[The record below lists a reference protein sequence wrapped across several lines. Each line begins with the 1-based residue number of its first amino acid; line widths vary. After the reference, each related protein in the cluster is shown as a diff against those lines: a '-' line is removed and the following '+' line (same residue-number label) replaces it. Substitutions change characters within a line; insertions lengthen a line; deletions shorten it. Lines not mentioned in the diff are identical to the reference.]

1 MFETVIMVILAII
14 AIIAFAIAAKGKNLI
29 AGLIGVGS
37 VVGVVITLLAS
48 TLFFQSQG
56 QAKVIV
62 NADGTIAGQSLQ
74 PGTGWKAPWQSF
86 VEYDLFSQEVVYAGG
101 GDSAPSYTGGTVN
114 GKEVTVAVGGISGG
128 STQANVDISITY
140 TLDADKVT
148 ELYKQY
154 KTQER
159 FTKQV
164 IEKTI
169 LSTIREVPAQYNA
182 IEFRGEKRAEATD
195 QMLKALND
203 KLNPNGVT
211 VDFVNL
217 QDITYSESVEEAL
230 TKIEQANQAVQEAEA
245 KQRQKVVDAET
256 KRIEAQG
263 EADAI
268 AIRNSQAP
276 NANVLEQLRIEALHK
291 AAEKGSLIVVPE
303 GSSPLV
309 QVQR

>member
-1 MFETVIMVILAII
+1 MFEIIVVVILALVAIVAIGIAASKRSLVAGIVGTLAII
-14 AIIAFAIAAKGKNLI
+14 AGVIVLI
-29 AGLIGVGS
+29 
-37 VVGVVITLLAS
+37 AS

-62 NADGTIAGQSLQ
+62 NADGTIAGESLQ
-74 PGTGWKAPWQSF
+74 PGSGWKAPWQSF

-101 GDSAPSYTGGTVN
+101 DNGAPSYSGGTVN

-140 TLDADKVT
+140 SLDAENVK
-148 ELYKQY
+148 ELYKKY

-169 LSTIREVPAQYNA
+169 LSTIREIPANYNA

-195 QMLKALND
+195 RILKALND
-203 KLNPNGVT
+203 KLNPQGVT

-217 QDITYSESVEEAL
+217 QDIRYSETVQNALNEVENA
-230 TKIEQANQAVQEAEA
+230 AQAVQKAEADQRKVAVEAETA
-245 KQRQKVVDAET
+245 
-256 KRIEAQG
+256 RIKAQG
-263 EADAI
+263 QADAN
-268 AIRNSQAP
+268 AILNQSLTP
-276 NANVLEQLRIEALHK
+276 SVLQQKYIDALS
-291 AAEKGSLIVVPE
+291 EGTVYVVPE
-303 GSSPLV
+303 GSTPMV
-309 QVQR
+309 GTK